1 MSSTEAAIDD
11 FVIGVLLRYFR
22 AGVAVVPGAVAGVR
36 RLDDLDHVRMRWAV
50 SAPVRALVRR
60 LVSHPHE
67 LRSVLVTAP
76 RTDDGRVRGR
86 LDARATLVRRLVTG
100 HPTLTVGHEPVR
112 NFASGPNRVLLW
124 VLGAARRDAARF
136 AALAPEGSPQRPRAV
151 EVSGELEAIA
161 RSAHV
166 RAASTAF
173 LDGRRPGAAAIAE
186 ASRSRLPLYVAAAEA
201 YRVLFKAEA
210 GDPEALRAVLTDT
223 LVGPTEAWRRFELA
237 VALAAAEALGGALGA
252 RPALGLLAGGDR
264 LVARVG
270 RLSVHW
276 QSLTKAYQAPLP
288 EPSEVAVAAILNT
301 YGFRASSDRPDV
313 VVLDDESGRA
323 VAVLEAKFFA
333 SGDGADAFR
342 DAVSQIV
349 RYARG
354 YSGPGS
360 LDGLLGT
367 SVVALVDMG
376 ALAPL
381 PAPHPPDVPWLVDL
395 AGLTQRGLGD
405 WAARCVAASPFAGA
419 AERTSAAP
427 A

>member
-1 MSSTEAAIDD
+1 MNTSEAAIDD
-11 FVIGVLLRYFR
+11 FLIGVLLRYFR
-22 AGVAVVPGAVAGVR
+22 AGVAVVPGAEAGVR

-67 LRSVLVTAP
+67 LRSVLVTSP
-76 RTDDGRVRGR
+76 RTEDGRVRGR

-112 NFASGPNRVLLW
+112 NSASGPNHVLLW
-124 VLGAARRDAARF
+124 VLGAARRGAAHF
-136 AALAPEGSPQRPRAV
+136 AALAPPGSPQRPQAV
-151 EVSGELEAIA
+151 EVSGELEAVA

-166 RAASTAF
+166 RAASMAYR
-173 LDGRRPGAAAIAE
+173 DGRRPGAAAVAE

-201 YRVLFKAEA
+201 YKILLKAEA
-210 GDPEALRAVLTDT
+210 GDPEALRTVLADT

-237 VALAAAEALGGALGA
+237 VALAAAEALGEASGTK
-252 RPALGLLAGGDR
+252 PALGLLAGGDR

-270 RLSVHW
+270 RFSVHW
-276 QSLTKAYQAPLP
+276 QSLTKAYRAPLP
-288 EPSEVAVAAILNT
+288 EPSEVAVAAVLDA

-313 VVLDDESGRA
+313 VVLDDESGGA

-354 YSGPGS
+354 YRGPGS
-360 LDGLLGT
+360 LDGLLGM
-367 SVVALVDMG
+367 SVVALVDLG
-376 ALAPL
+376 DLAPL
-381 PAPHPPDVPWLVDL
+381 PAPHPPSVPWLVDL
-395 AGLTQRGLGD
+395 VGLTRQGLRN
-405 WAARCVAASPFAGA
+405 WAARCVAASASAGA